1 MHFDCS
7 NRASAKTNASYV
19 WRTVVLK
26 IRCYR
31 GYGVKVFN
39 VTFSNILALS
49 RRSVLLVEETE
60 KTTDLSQVTD
70 KRYHKMLYGAHLDM
84 SGNRTHNFSS
94 DGHLLHR

>member
-7 NRASAKTNASYV
+7 NRASAKTNVSYV

-31 GYGVKVFN
+31 SYGVKVFN

-49 RRSVLLVEETE
+49 RRSVLLVEETGE
-60 KTTDLSQVTD
+60 NHRPVASHSQTLSQNAVWSTP
-70 KRYHKMLYGAHLDM
+70 RYERESNAQL
-84 SGNRTHNFSS
+84 
-94 DGHLLHR
+94 

>member
-7 NRASAKTNASYV
+7 NRASAKTNVSYV

-49 RRSVLLVEETE
+49 RRSVLLVEETGE
-60 KTTDLSQVTD
+60 NHRPVASHSQTLSQNAVWSTP
-70 KRYHKMLYGAHLDM
+70 RYERESNAQ
-84 SGNRTHNFSS
+84 R
-94 DGHLLHR
+94 